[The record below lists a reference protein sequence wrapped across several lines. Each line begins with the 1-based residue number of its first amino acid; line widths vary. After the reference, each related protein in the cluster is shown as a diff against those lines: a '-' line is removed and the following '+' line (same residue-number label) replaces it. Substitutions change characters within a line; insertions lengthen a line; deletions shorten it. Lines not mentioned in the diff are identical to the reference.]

1 MKRTLWLLAPLLA
14 LLPLAAARAQVPVTA
29 LENLAIFL
37 WPDYDRPS
45 VLVMLTGTL
54 GADTP
59 LPAVVTVPF
68 PADAQLNAVA
78 RIDFRERML
87 DDIAY
92 TTGAGTLT
100 LTTPDPRFQV
110 EYYLPYR
117 IEDGEH
123 VFSFTWLADLS
134 VARLE
139 AAVQRPTAAASLLT
153 EPTASQVL
161 KGQDGLIY
169 HRLPTQA
176 VPGGQPFSLKVRYPM
191 ASTQLSAERRGGEA
205 GAATAPSPESP
216 ESAPTTPFGWPAIL
230 AVIGVGLVSALVTWQ
245 LARRR
250 SQPAAHS
257 TAEGEEPAARHYC
270 HACGRPVAQ
279 EDRFCSECGADLE
292 GE

>member
-14 LLPLAAARAQVPVTA
+14 LLPLAAARGQAPVTA
-29 LENLAIFL
+29 LENLTVFL

-54 GADTP
+54 GANAP

-78 RIDFRERML
+78 RIDFRERMI

-100 LTTPDPRFQV
+100 LTTPDPRFHV
-110 EYYLPYR
+110 EFYLPYR

-139 AAVQRPTAAASLLT
+139 AAVQQPTAAASLLT
-153 EPTASQVL
+153 EPAASQVVQ
-161 KGQDGLIY
+161 GQDGLTY

-176 VPGGQPFSLKVRYPM
+176 VPGGRPFSLKIRYPM
-191 ASTQLSAERRGGEA
+191 ASTRLSAERPGGEA
-205 GAATAPSPESP
+205 GAATAPSPSAA
-216 ESAPTTPFGWPAIL
+216 ESAPTTPPGWPTLL
-230 AVIGVGLVSALVTWQ
+230 AVVGVGIVSAVVAWQ

-250 SQPAAHS
+250 SEPAAPS
-257 TAEGEEPAARHYC
+257 AAEGEEPAARRYC

-292 GE
+292 GG